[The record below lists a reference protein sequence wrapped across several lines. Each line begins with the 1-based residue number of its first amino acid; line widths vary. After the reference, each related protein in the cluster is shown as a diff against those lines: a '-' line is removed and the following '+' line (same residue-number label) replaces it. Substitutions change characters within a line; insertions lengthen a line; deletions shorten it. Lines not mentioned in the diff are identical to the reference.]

1 MRFVI
6 LILLML
12 PNWVQAQRKVL
23 SDTRVTVDY
32 MVETVNNLRSKGCKC
47 GGEYMPPVKK
57 IDWHETLEESARIH
71 AAQMYKFN
79 FFSHIGVDGSDVADK
94 MDRVGYRWQFA
105 GENLGEGQWTF
116 DQVMEDWLESPSHCR
131 LLMDERMEDMGISRM
146 GKYWVQHFGKKLP
159 AKAKRKKVR
168 YSNKRRGE

>member
-1 MRFVI
+1 MRYVYLLL
-6 LILLML
+6 LILPSLSYG
-12 PNWVQAQRKVL
+12 QRKVL
-23 SDTRVTVDY
+23 SDTRVTSAY
-32 MVETVNNLRSKGCKC
+32 MVDSVNALRARGCNC
-47 GGEYMPPVKK
+47 GGKDMPPVKK
-57 IDWHETLEESARIH
+57 IKWDESLVKSSRIH
-71 AAQMYKFN
+71 ANQMHKFD

-146 GKYWVQHFGKKLP
+146 GKFWVQHFGKTLP
-159 AKAKRKKVR
+159 AKARRKKVR
-168 YSNKRRGE
+168 YSNKRRG

>member
-1 MRFVI
+1 MRY
-6 LILLML
+6 LILLLTIL
-12 PNWVQAQRKVL
+12 PSLSYGQRKVL
-23 SDTRVTVDY
+23 SDTRVTIDY
-32 MVETVNNLRSKGCKC
+32 MVQSVNAIRVKGCNC
-47 GGEYMPPVKK
+47 GGKIMPPVQEVKWN
-57 IDWHETLEESARIH
+57 DNLVESARIH
-71 AAQMYKFN
+71 AKQMHKFN

-146 GKYWVQHFGKKLP
+146 GKYWVQHFGKTLP
-159 AKAKRKKVR
+159 SNAKRKKIK
-168 YSNKRRGE
+168 YSNRSRG